1 MEASEE
7 LGAEMGAGGAT
18 AIMIGTA
25 NMAAPTNRES
35 MEASIA
41 ETPAIQILTPQLPG
55 IIIMDITMITPI
67 LTADN
72 TTMAIIL

>member
-1 MEASEE
+1 MKTSEE
-7 LGAEMGAGGAT
+7 LGVEMAVGGAT

-25 NMAAPTNRES
+25 NMAPRTNQEN
-35 MEASIA
+35 MAASIA
-41 ETPAIQILTPQLPG
+41 ETPAIQILTPQLPD
-55 IIIMDITMITPI
+55 IIIMDIIMTTLI